1 MGSIKAAYSE
11 TIPKGRFPYLI
22 LFLELPPLKVD
33 VNVHPSKAEVRFDNE
48 REVTSIYVSSIKS
61 EISKLNKPI
70 YSNIENKS
78 SSELFNNDNSRNKI
92 K

>member
-22 LFLELPPLKVD
+22 LFLELSPLKVD

-61 EISKLNKPI
+61 EISKLNEPI
-70 YSNIENKS
+70 YSKIENKS
-78 SSELFNNDNSRNKI
+78 TS
-92 K
+92 